1 MFLSIT
7 AILDIRAFLWKM
19 HGKSLCCLVMILY
32 MLQETIASMSDEYA
46 AVLFSVKNPSADPV
60 LFVSAIIEWVT
71 YAWREGRGKG
81 GE

>member
-1 MFLSIT
+1 
-7 AILDIRAFLWKM
+7 
-19 HGKSLCCLVMILY
+19 
-32 MLQETIASMSDEYA
+32 MSDEYA